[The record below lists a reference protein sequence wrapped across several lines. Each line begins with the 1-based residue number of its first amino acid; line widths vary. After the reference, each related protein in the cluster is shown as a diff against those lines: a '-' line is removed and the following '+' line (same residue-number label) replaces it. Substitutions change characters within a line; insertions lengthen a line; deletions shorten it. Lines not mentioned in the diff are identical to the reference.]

1 MHFYPHFPQLT
12 RTPSPVYQKN
22 QVHNKKKKANNCLIF
37 IKSCS
42 DSYKRLK
49 TFNLLDNSL
58 SYIHKVKEPALSSK
72 IKSKT
77 PVDRS
82 IDDNQKISFLP
93 PIKSEQMIRKLA
105 IGNELSKLELTSK
118 EVVEAVEIVGK
129 LTRSYDNDRFK
140 NKGSE
145 TKRKV
150 RTFLNEGRIKK
161 AKIRIWKNIKVK
173 KIISSRAVQVD
184 FDDSSDIT
192 GWDS

>member
-12 RTPSPVYQKN
+12 KTPSPVYQKN
-22 QVHNKKKKANNCLIF
+22 QVDNKKKTNNCLVF

-49 TFNLLDNSL
+49 KFNILDNSL
-58 SYIHKVKEPALSSK
+58 SYIHKVKEPAFSTK

-77 PVDRS
+77 PIDRS
-82 IDDNQKISFLP
+82 LDESQKISFLP
-93 PIKSEQMIRKLA
+93 PIKSEQMIRKLE
-105 IGNELSKLELTSK
+105 IGNEIRKLDLKSKDVVD
-118 EVVEAVEIVGK
+118 EVEK
-129 LTRSYDNDRFK
+129 LTRSYDGDRFK

-145 TKRKV
+145 TKRNVVEILK
-150 RTFLNEGRIKK
+150 EGRVKK
-161 AKIRIWKNIKVK
+161 DKKRIWKNIKVK
-173 KIISSRAVQVD
+173 KVISNRAVQVD